1 MKYPP
6 NCTSI
11 HQPMDQGIIAATELN
26 YRKELHDVRVS
37 TMRVAETLRAQAK
50 ERKMVV
56 GTMGLAEGHHPYML
70 AAADLLKLVWDNIT
84 QKTTARCWVKTKTLP
99 LEMEASLD
107 VAYGK
112 NIFYHRCDV
121 CDSSVTGAGVA
132 ETNSTLQ

>member
-1 MKYPP
+1 MLLLVDGCLSHSDLVDDRGQVTVMKYPP

-26 YRKELHDVRVS
+26 YRKELHDVKVS

-84 QKTTARCWVKTKTLP
+84 QKTTARYVYL
-99 LEMEASLD
+99 M
-107 VAYGK
+107 
-112 NIFYHRCDV
+112 
-121 CDSSVTGAGVA
+121 
-132 ETNSTLQ
+132 